1 MSHDHQRS
9 WWHMHTAGDL
19 MNRDSLEN
27 LVQHSAIAPYTTVAP
42 RAYDKKMKRNGAPI
56 NSMKILTGSLVL
68 CACCLCRVD
77 SVVPEARNRTTSMDL
92 LWASIDLST
101 SMRVR
106 NSSAAA
112 SSTGLR
118 ETHIFLLINM
128 VYVLDLAAGSD
139 QMRVSSCGL
148 YMARPRVR
156 PKAYSKVVHDC

>member
-1 MSHDHQRS
+1 MSRDHQRS

-27 LVQHSAIAPYTTVAP
+27 LEQHSAIAPYKTAASP
-42 RAYDKKMKRNGAPI
+42 AYDKKMKRNEAPI
-56 NSMKILTGSLVL
+56 NSMEILASSLGP
-68 CACCLCRVD
+68 CACYLCSVD
-77 SVVPEARNRTTSMDL
+77 SVVPEGRNRTTSMDL
-92 LWASIDLST
+92 LWASIDLRT

-112 SSTGLR
+112 SSTALQ

-139 QMRVSSCGL
+139 QMRVRSCGSTWL
-148 YMARPRVR
+148 AHEFDLKPTPR
-156 PKAYSKVVHDC
+156 